1 VVAVNGISASAIDA
15 AVKTAKPALYMRTRP
30 KMSTMRPKVTT
41 STAVTNMYPLQQPQE
56 VADVG
61 RLQGIEVDV
70 PVTVTPQFTSMSIS
84 PDGPR
89 PPAPYRPVESASRGA
104 GPGTAMC

>member
-1 VVAVNGISASAIDA
+1 MPARRPPAARPRNVADA
-15 AVKTAKPALYMRTRP
+15 PEGDDQHRGDEHV
-30 KMSTMRPKVTT
+30 S
-41 STAVTNMYPLQQPQE
+41 LQQPQE

-61 RLQGIEVDV
+61 RLQVIEVDV

-89 PPAPYRPVESASRGA
+89 PPAPYRPVEPASRGA